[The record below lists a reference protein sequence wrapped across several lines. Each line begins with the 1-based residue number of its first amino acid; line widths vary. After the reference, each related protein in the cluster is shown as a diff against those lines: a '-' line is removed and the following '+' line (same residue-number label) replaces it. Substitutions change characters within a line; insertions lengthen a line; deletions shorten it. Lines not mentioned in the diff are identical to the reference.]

1 MGWDINQAVPALKA
15 LSQYQLQYAEQPVPG
30 ITGLAE
36 VREQLRNAGNPLKI
50 AADEAVRK
58 HTDPLEV
65 SRLGA
70 ADLMIIK
77 AQPLGGIDA
86 VLEIAKQA
94 ELDVVVS
101 SALDTSVGLAQAAA
115 LASALP
121 QLPYACGLSTATL
134 FANDICAQPLLATAG
149 YLPVRRVEPDHQK
162 LETLRPRED
171 RVQWW
176 MKRLENC
183 YAELTRG

>member
-1 MGWDINQAVPALKA
+1 
-15 LSQYQLQYAEQPVPG
+15 
-30 ITGLAE
+30 
-36 VREQLRNAGNPLKI
+36 
-50 AADEAVRK
+50 
-58 HTDPLEV
+58 
-65 SRLGA
+65 
-70 ADLMIIK
+70 K